1 MAELI
6 PAPFPSLLRR
16 LFREYE
22 REGKVFD
29 LPARRFWHGD
39 PDLDTSVLF
48 HGRRAANPV
57 GPAAGPQDQMAQNVV
72 LAWLAGSR
80 ILELKTVQ
88 INDRLA
94 IPRPCIDATTVGY
107 NVEWSQELRL
117 GQSLREYV
125 AGSML
130 VDVLKET
137 NLLGRPSDL
146 LKQDT
151 ILDMSVGYDLAGIR
165 SPQVRGWIESMKDAR
180 SEVEA
185 LRSQI
190 PSDLRRLRDLD
201 FTTALSGQITLST
214 FHGCPAGEI
223 EGIVR
228 FLLTEMDVDVTVK
241 LNPTL
246 LGREAVDALLHD
258 VLGYGEVR
266 TRPRD
271 FEKDLQWGQALEIT
285 DRLSELARSR
295 GRTFQVK
302 LSNTLVVENHRPFFP
317 ASEAVMYLS
326 GEPLHVITLNLVEK
340 YRRARP
346 AVPISFSAGVDA
358 RNFPECVAL
367 GFTPITTCTDL
378 LRPGGYGRLPKYLDN
393 LEERMRA
400 LGVRQIGDYV
410 VKAAGQGEEAIRRA
424 VPPGPLQAALAET
437 LRSDAVDLA
446 GVVARSG
453 PPGLYDELVRV
464 AALLNTPVVV
474 ERATR
479 DPRYRAEANRKPP
492 RKVGSRLALFDC
504 INCDK
509 CVPVCPNDANFVY
522 ETGVL
527 RTEYQS
533 YRYEKGAVKAFPGGV
548 FAVTKAHQIANF
560 QDFCNECGNCDTFC
574 PEDGGPYI
582 EKPRFFGSLQAWRSL
597 AGRDGFFA
605 ERAESIDAIWAR
617 IRGVEYHLEVDRRL
631 DRGLFTD
638 GVLQLEVRHSE
649 RRVVGAFAGS
659 RAREGHVIDFSA
671 YLNMALAVDG
681 VLDPL
686 KANPVNAPYLGPFP
700 LPSGERPG

>member
-6 PAPFPSLLRR
+6 PASFSKLLRR
-16 LFREYE
+16 MLREYE

-29 LPARRFWHGD
+29 LPARKFWHG
-39 PDLDTSVLF
+39 PEDLDTSVLF
-48 HGRRAANPV
+48 HGRRAASPL

-88 INDRLA
+88 INDRLV

-117 GQSLREYV
+117 DQSLREYV

-130 VDVLKET
+130 LDVIRQA
-137 NLLGRPSDL
+137 NLLGQPSDV

-165 SPQVRGWIESMKDAR
+165 SPPVRAWIESMKDAR
-180 SEVEA
+180 GEVEEV
-185 LRSQI
+185 RRQI
-190 PSDLRRLRDLD
+190 PPDLGRFRDLV
-201 FTTALSGQITLST
+201 FTTKLSDQITLST
-214 FHGCPAGEI
+214 FHGCPAHEI

-228 FLLTEMDVDVTVK
+228 FLLTEMDVHVTVK

-246 LGREAVDALLHD
+246 LGRETVDGLLHD
-258 VLGYGEVR
+258 VLGYQEVR
-266 TRPRD
+266 TRPQD
-271 FEKDLQWGQALEIT
+271 FDKDLQWEQALEIT

-302 LSNTLVVENHRPFFP
+302 FSNTLVVENHRPFFP

-346 AVPISFSAGVDA
+346 EVPISFSAGVDA
-358 RNFPECVAL
+358 RNYPECAAL

-378 LRPGGYGRLPKYLDN
+378 LRPGGYARLARYAEN

-400 LGVRQIGDYV
+400 LGVHRLGDYV
-410 VKAAGQGEEAIRRA
+410 VKAAGQGEEAVRRA
-424 VPPGPLQAALAET
+424 VPEGPLRAALAES
-437 LRSDAVDLA
+437 LRSQAVDLSAVLA
-446 GVVARSG
+446 GAG
-453 PPGLYDELVRV
+453 LAALYDGLVRM

-474 ERATR
+474 ERTTG

-492 RKVGSRLALFDC
+492 RKIGSRLWLFDC

-522 ETGVL
+522 ETNVL
-527 RTEYQS
+527 RREYQS
-533 YRYEKGAVKAFPGGV
+533 YRYEKGAVRAVPGGLFEV
-548 FAVTKAHQIANF
+548 RKPHQIANF
-560 QDFCNECGNCDTFC
+560 QDFCNECGNCDVFC

-582 EKPRFFGSLQAWRSL
+582 EKPRFFGSLEAWKAL
-597 AGRDGFFA
+597 AARDGFFA
-605 ERAESIDAIWAR
+605 ERVDTIDAIWGR
-617 IRGVEYHLEVDRRL
+617 IRGVDYHLEVDRNL

-638 GVLQLEVRHSE
+638 GVLQVEVRHSE
-649 RRVVGAFAGS
+649 RRVLAAS
-659 RAREGHVIDFSA
+659 AREGATEGRLLDFSA

-681 VLDPL
+681 VLDAR
-686 KANPVNAPYLGPFP
+686 KANPVNAPYL
-700 LPSGERPG
+700 